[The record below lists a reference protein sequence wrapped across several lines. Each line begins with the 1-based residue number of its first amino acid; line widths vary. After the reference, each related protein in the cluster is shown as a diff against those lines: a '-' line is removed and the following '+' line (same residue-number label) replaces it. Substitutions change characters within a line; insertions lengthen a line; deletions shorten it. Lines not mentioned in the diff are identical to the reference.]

1 MASQVAGVWSVDW
14 LNANGQRKYPLHDEA
29 SAADTT
35 TSIVLPD
42 DFLVDAV
49 LPINP
54 SATIDPALF
63 HIFGIRVFAEGV
75 TVSLGYDGTA
85 IGSAT
90 VDKATF
96 VRNSTLFISC
106 TGDVYDTV
114 AKVVIGSLD
123 NVSKLAGQYFFDV
136 DAGRLSPT
144 TVRPFVR
151 GVSSIAIRNG
161 EETSDPTYD
170 DIVLEAGRNA
180 QLVLDNTPT
189 DYSRIIFNFI
199 EGAGTVV
206 ECDCREGAASDPILT
221 INGIS
226 PDENG
231 NFVLED
237 DACLGLSALSHGL
250 RLEEKCAKPCCG
262 CDELEVVTSRL
273 DHMTQQV
280 NALENLASR
289 LESQMSFLQL
299 NCLG

>member
-14 LNANGQRKYPLHDEA
+14 LNANDQRKYPLHDE
-29 SAADTT
+29 SSGSDTT
-35 TSIVLPD
+35 SSIVLPD

-54 SATIDPALF
+54 SAAVDPSLF
-63 HIFGIRVFAEGV
+63 HVFGIRVFAEGV

-85 IGSAT
+85 IGSVT
-90 VDKATF
+90 VDKTTF
-96 VRNSTLFISC
+96 MRNSTVFVAC
-106 TGDVYDTV
+106 TGDFFDSV
-114 AKVVIGSLD
+114 AKLVVGSLD

-144 TVRPFVR
+144 VVRPFIR

-161 EETSDPTYD
+161 EETSDPVQD

-180 QLVLDNTPT
+180 QLVLDNTPA

-221 INGIS
+221 INGIA
-226 PDENG
+226 PDGNG

-237 DACLGLSALSHGL
+237 DSCLGLSALSHGL

-262 CDELEVVTSRL
+262 CDELEVVTGRL

-280 NALENLASR
+280 NALENLATR
-289 LESQMSFLQL
+289 LESQMGFLQL